1 MSRWVFLSA
10 AAGALA
16 CAGGAGATPSLP
28 PLPARWPK
36 TLQLGLA
43 DPPGGAAALRKVAPF
58 GFRYQYLAG
67 GVNTGQGWST
77 WNPGGSFVTRYDAE
91 SWAAGITPVFSYY
104 MLLQSKPAGGDE
116 KTVDLAH
123 LRSTAIMHDYWAD
136 VRLFFRRAYGAK
148 PVVPTS
154 SPTSGA
160 TSSRRT

>member
-28 PLPARWPK
+28 PLPARWPH

-43 DPPGGAAALRKVAPF
+43 DEPGGAAALRKAAPF

-77 WNPGGSFVTRYDAE
+77 WNPNGSFVTRYDRE
-91 SWAAGITPVFSYY
+91 SCWLGPAWRGSSHLAAAPSIPY
-104 MLLQSKPAGGDE
+104 
-116 KTVDLAH
+116 
-123 LRSTAIMHDYWAD
+123 LRSTM
-136 VRLFFRRAYGAK
+136 
-148 PVVPTS
+148 
-154 SPTSGA
+154 
-160 TSSRRT
+160 